1 MAGWS
6 SLVWPWVWDSV
17 IPSSNLGPATILQHE
32 KEEKTELLQ
41 FYRIQVSKYLLL
53 NSYEKYSMQILITG
67 GFGNVGHAIVYE
79 SLQRSHEVRI
89 FELKN
94 KKTIKQA
101 KKYSGRIQVFWGNL
115 LDHDSIKSALENIDA
130 IIHLAGII
138 PPLSETN
145 KKLCQ
150 KVNVEGTKN
159 LLEEIQQ
166 SVKKPPIIYASSA
179 TVMGPTQD
187 QNPPISPYAVP
198 NPKNN
203 YTKTKV
209 DAEKLLSQSGIPY
222 CICRFSAVLST
233 FVKGNL
239 DGMKEAFEMPLD
251 NRVEMVL
258 DLDLA
263 VAITNAAEFMVKGST
278 LNGKIF
284 NIGGGKDFQRYAR
297 NLTQDLF
304 EIMGIGKVNE
314 NCFSTKDYFLDWMDT
329 EESQTLLQFQ
339 NHSFD
344 EAMKIFLR
352 PYKKLRP
359 IMRLVSPLIRKFFE
373 KQSPYRDS

>member
-1 MAGWS
+1 M
-6 SLVWPWVWDSV
+6 
-17 IPSSNLGPATILQHE
+17 
-32 KEEKTELLQ
+32 
-41 FYRIQVSKYLLL
+41 
-53 NSYEKYSMQILITG
+53 
-67 GFGNVGHAIVYE
+67 
-79 SLQRSHEVRI
+79 
-89 FELKN
+89 
-94 KKTIKQA
+94 
-101 KKYSGRIQVFWGNL
+101 
-115 LDHDSIKSALENIDA
+115 
-130 IIHLAGII
+130 I
-138 PPLSETN
+138 PPISETN
-145 KKLCQ
+145 KELCQ

-159 LLEEIQQ
+159 LLKEIQLNT
-166 SVKKPPIIYASSA
+166 KKPPIIYASSA

-187 QNPPISPYAVP
+187 QKPPISPYAIP

-209 DAEKLLSQSGIPY
+209 DAEKLLQESDVPY

-233 FVKGNL
+233 FVKVNL
-239 DGMKEAFEMPLD
+239 NGMKEAFEMPLD

-263 VAITNAAEFMVKGST
+263 VAIVNAAELMIKGNT
-278 LNGKIF
+278 LNGKIL

-304 EIMGIGKVNE
+304 EIMGIGKVDE

-329 EESQTLLQFQ
+329 EESQMLLQFQ

-359 IMRLVSPLIRKFFE
+359 IIRLVSPLIRKFFQN
-373 KQSPYRDS
+373 QSLYRVS